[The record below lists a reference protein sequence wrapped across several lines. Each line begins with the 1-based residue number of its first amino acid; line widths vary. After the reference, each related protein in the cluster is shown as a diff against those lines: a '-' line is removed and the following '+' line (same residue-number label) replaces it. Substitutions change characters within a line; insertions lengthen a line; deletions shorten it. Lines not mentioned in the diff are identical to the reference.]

1 MNNAAGITR
10 SIVVNLNIPDQSE
23 IIINQLLWMAVLR
36 NYQPLHLP
44 VQA

>member
-10 SIVVNLNIPDQSE
+10 SIVVNLNISDQSE
-23 IIINQLLWMAVLR
+23 IIINQMLWMAVRLC
-36 NYQPLHLP
+36 YLPLHLP

>member
-36 NYQPLHLP
+36 NYQRLHLP

>member
-10 SIVVNLNIPDQSE
+10 SIVVNLNIPNQSQV
-23 IIINQLLWMAVLR
+23 IINQLLWMAVRR
-36 NYQPLHLP
+36 NYLPLHLP

>member
-23 IIINQLLWMAVLR
+23 MMINQLLWMAVR
-36 NYQPLHLP
+36 QNYQHLHLP

>member
-1 MNNAAGITR
+1 MSNAAVITR

-23 IIINQLLWMAVLR
+23 IIINQLLWMAVRL